1 MRFSTQQVHY
11 FLAAVREQN
20 FTRAAKSCG
29 VKQPTLSQSLKEL
42 EASLGGAL
50 FRRAHH
56 GVRLTPLGHA
66 VRPHL
71 AAIAR
76 AAVKAGET
84 ARVFCQA
91 TDSKRE
97 AQRGPLA
104 LVIGGEGAGLIG

>member
-42 EASLGGAL
+42 EASLGGTL
-50 FRRAHH
+50 FRRAH
-56 GVRLTPLGHA
+56 HA

-71 AAIAR
+71 AAVAR

-104 LVIGGEGAGLIG
+104 LVIGGEGAGLI